1 LCKSGA
7 GCRDRRDRPQADLK
21 ITIMFNDLLRIPPP
35 LRTAFILSFLF
46 FLPAA
51 PTPAAAAGT
60 DRSYDES
67 PDLEEPDLEEPELDY
82 SDSDTD
88 ELEDEADDLW
98 DAVDKETDPQKRAA
112 LERDAMDIELELV
125 WRELEDD
132 GDPHEDV
139 DVGDDGSYNPS
150 GGAGNKTVSTG
161 GNTSQDAL
169 RKKLEKSRPQ
179 VQKILAA
186 DPGNPQANMM
196 AGSLSM
202 LNGRPQAAVKNFN
215 TANDSAPGNSRT
227 MAMLSAAQRA
237 AGNKTAALNT
247 ARKTLAID
255 PANKT
260 ARNIVTELAPNKIG
274 GKTLKIG
281 GFNEKRSATLA
292 SVGSGPSFGAP
303 GSGRSAAPPGSEL
316 SGSGPG
322 KQGRPAPSA
331 SGGGSYAPSSGG
343 GAFSPSFGGTNFRS
357 ALGSYNI
364 GDYAK
369 AEEGASAAIA
379 AGEDGAQALVLR
391 GKAKEAQ
398 GEYEE
403 AIDDETA
410 AMEEEADA
418 AVDAI
423 MERMMAEMV
432 LADIEEAEKDV
443 KAGLAIDSDREDV
456 KLLDKYFSNKRSG
469 VKLSVILSQIRAPGV
484 PEFSKGISAH
494 SLALA
499 RQARAKL
506 LIGDAGEALRLC
518 GLSVRN
524 DPANH
529 FGHMICAAARKESK
543 AAPPPSTGSTVK

>member
-1 LCKSGA
+1 
-7 GCRDRRDRPQADLK
+7 
-21 ITIMFNDLLRIPPP
+21 M
-35 LRTAFILSFLF
+35 
-46 FLPAA
+46 
-51 PTPAAAAGT
+51 
-60 DRSYDES
+60 
-67 PDLEEPDLEEPELDY
+67 
-82 SDSDTD
+82 
-88 ELEDEADDLW
+88 
-98 DAVDKETDPQKRAA
+98 
-112 LERDAMDIELELV
+112 
-125 WRELEDD
+125 
-132 GDPHEDV
+132 
-139 DVGDDGSYNPS
+139 
-150 GGAGNKTVSTG
+150 
-161 GNTSQDAL
+161 
-169 RKKLEKSRPQ
+169 
-179 VQKILAA
+179 
-186 DPGNPQANMM
+186 
-196 AGSLSM
+196 
-202 LNGRPQAAVKNFN
+202 
-215 TANDSAPGNSRT
+215 
-227 MAMLSAAQRA
+227 
-237 AGNKTAALNT
+237 
-247 ARKTLAID
+247 
-255 PANKT
+255 
-260 ARNIVTELAPNKIG
+260 
-274 GKTLKIG
+274 
-281 GFNEKRSATLA
+281 
-292 SVGSGPSFGAP
+292 
-303 GSGRSAAPPGSEL
+303 
-316 SGSGPG
+316 
-322 KQGRPAPSA
+322 
-331 SGGGSYAPSSGG
+331 
-343 GAFSPSFGGTNFRS
+343 
-357 ALGSYNI
+357 GSYNI